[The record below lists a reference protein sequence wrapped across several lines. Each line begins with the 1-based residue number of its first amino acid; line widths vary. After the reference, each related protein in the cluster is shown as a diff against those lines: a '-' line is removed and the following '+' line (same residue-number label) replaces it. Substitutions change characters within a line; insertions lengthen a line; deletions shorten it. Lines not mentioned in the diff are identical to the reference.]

1 MKISCDVIRDLLPLY
16 AEEMVSAGSK
26 KMVEEH
32 LQECPSCVKALN
44 EIREPVV
51 SIREK
56 TGSGLKHFRKRM
68 IQKLVLGLMAVLF
81 FSITVVVWCCGLML
95 RANGLPEEDAWIHIS
110 ETEQSVVMELEGKI
124 AQGFEL
130 TRERDPATGLNIY
143 YISGGQSLADALFG
157 SDDDETLTLE
167 WPIRETQAIWYY
179 HYGELTCLYGQG
191 ESVAPRSAAD
201 PILWPLLGLGAL
213 LAVIALILQS
223 KLLGYSTLFTFTTV
237 LADFAVTGCDWFVYD
252 GAESV
257 PFLLPLFMAMGL
269 LLTCC
274 IVFGWE
280 LLKDQT

>member
-16 AEEMVSAGSK
+16 AEDMVSAGSK

-51 SIREK
+51 PIREK
-56 TGSGLKHFRKRM
+56 TGSGLKQFRKRM

-81 FSITVVVWCCGLML
+81 CSITVVVWCCGLMR
-95 RANGLPEEDAWIHIS
+95 RANVLPEEDAWIHIS
-110 ETEQSVVMELEGKI
+110 ETEQSVIMELEGKI

-130 TRERDPATGLNIY
+130 TREKDPATGLNIY

-157 SDDDETLTLE
+157 PDDDKTITLE
-167 WPIRETQAIWYY
+167 RPIRETQAIWYY

-191 ESVAPRSAAD
+191 EPVMPRSAAD
-201 PILWPLLGLGAL
+201 PILWWMLGLGAL
-213 LAVIALILQS
+213 LAVIALILQN
-223 KLLGYSTLFTFTTV
+223 KLLGYSALWTFLTV
-237 LADFAVTGCDWFVYD
+237 LADFTVTGCDWFGYG

-257 PFLLPLFMAMGL
+257 PILLPLFMAMGL

-280 LLKDQT
+280 FLKDQT